1 MYNVECG
8 DRFGFSRLLCF
19 RIRIFK
25 CSRLMGLFN
34 WVSFRVVAAAAMAQ
48 GSLRATASNGSSST
62 MAQGSV
68 SDHQVS
74 FQIDAKRR

>member
-1 MYNVECG
+1 MSMVIPRLPFLCLLVISFVGGG
-8 DRFGFSRLLCF
+8 DICPSRV
-19 RIRIFK
+19 
-25 CSRLMGLFN
+25 G
-34 WVSFRVVAAAAMAQ
+34 AAAAMAQ

-62 MAQGSV
+62 TAPGSV